1 MLPGGGPDAVTG
13 RQQLRTTPA
22 QKQRPSEF
30 IMKPSP
36 SPLISRLLLTGA
48 LALATLSGFA
58 DQTWKGTTDNQWST
72 TGNWSGGAA
81 PGSTDL
87 VIYNANSSANLSNWL
102 GSAYSVKGIL
112 FTNPAGP
119 VSLNSANTFTSGAS
133 GINLSNAN
141 QSLTFNAPVAL
152 AASQI
157 WVVATNQSLTVNGP
171 VSGAFGLYKDSG
183 GTLVLN
189 GTNTFSGNFTNFG
202 GPVWINNS
210 GALGSGTKTV
220 FVANNALGA
229 GLHLN
234 GTNGNIN
241 LASSLGYTL
250 SQQYGAIINEAGDN
264 IVGGPINVYS
274 GGGYAYVLANAG
286 SLTLNG
292 AITLGTTPRAIALG
306 GAANGTN
313 NGGITGANFP
323 CRKQDAGTWYFTGNN
338 PYTGYTTVEGG
349 TLVLGPN
356 GKLGGTTN
364 ITVFAGAT
372 LDVSATT
379 NAGGSNALFLS
390 ASQVLAGSGTVKGSV
405 NAGAANTLLQPGSL
419 NLASTPGGIGAV
431 GTLSVSS
438 NLTLGA
444 TTTNYFDLNTS
455 PTVGGGV
462 NDLISVGG
470 NLDPQN
476 ARIFLTG
483 QSALTNGSTY
493 TLFTYGGAKPSSFN
507 ATILTDTRYTFTES
521 ETTAGQINVTV
532 GGAVNLTWSG
542 TAASSVWDANT
553 TANWNSDSLTFLTAD
568 AVTFDDTANTNTVTL
583 TGTLK
588 PGSVTVNATGN
599 YLFQG
604 GGKITGPVGLTKNG
618 GGLLVNSNTA
628 SDFTGPVTVNAG
640 TFAVNTVALNGT
652 ASTLGAGS
660 NIVLN
665 GGTFQFGGAR
675 PAASTFNRFWT
686 LGTNGGT
693 ILATNGTFF
702 IPNVIA
708 GPGSLT
714 KTGSVQIIL
723 GDIVTGALTNA
734 NNIFAGNTYVNQ
746 GELQIRN
753 AHGLG
758 FGKAVVATGADL
770 AVGGGA
776 NYGTVTNEIDL
787 NGGDGGGSAGTLQVN
802 DGGTAVNFAG
812 PLDLL
817 ADSSVGTVNNGN
829 AVTFTISGPV
839 SGSGALKKLGTNTV
853 SLTSAGNTYTGNTVI
868 SSGTLVLGGAATISN
883 SANVFVAAGAT
894 FDVSAN
900 SAFNL
905 GTTTTLS
912 ASGTG
917 TSPGTNA
924 AIIKGASGGSVSLG
938 SQAIKLGFTPA
949 AFAGDTTHPAL
960 LITNASLTLNN
971 NTITITNAAAT
982 TLGVGTYRVIQTGN
996 GTSGTITGTPNPT
1009 PVITGTGLAAG
1020 TAATLSVSNG
1030 NVLLTVQNTTAT
1042 ALTVSAGN
1050 NPSTYGDSLTF
1061 QATVSPTPANGETIT
1076 FMDGAT
1082 TLGTGTTAGGVAT
1095 YSTAA
1100 FTVGLH
1106 SVTAV
1111 YPGDAGDVGSTSAVL
1126 TEVVNRAT
1134 LTVTAIST
1142 NRTYDGTA
1150 FSGGNGVIYGGFV
1163 NGDNAAVLGGS
1174 LSYGGTAQGATGAG
1188 SYSLIPSGLT
1198 AANYSFNYVNGT
1210 LTVNPLGVTV
1220 TANGQTKVYGTADPA
1235 FTYGFS
1241 PALVGGD
1248 SFSGSLTRT
1257 AGENVGLHPIT
1268 QGTLALS
1275 TNYALTFVGTNLT
1288 ITAASLTVTANNT
1301 NKVYG
1306 QNITFAGTEF
1316 AASGLTNGDSVSSV
1330 ILTSTG
1336 ATNTAGVA
1344 SYDIVPGTAS
1354 GSGLGNYNIS
1364 YVNGTLTVN
1373 PAALGVTADNLA
1385 RAYGATN
1392 PVFTVT
1398 YTGFVNDDSITNSD
1412 VVGTPALATAADTNS
1427 PVGAYVITNSLGSL
1441 ASTNYTFNLTN
1452 GLLTVAPGLLTV
1464 TANNTNKVY
1473 GQTLT
1478 YAGTEFAASGLQNG
1492 ETVGSVTLTSG
1503 GTGTT
1508 DATGSYPIIPGAAT
1522 GGTFNPLNYTIT
1534 YDSGTLTVSPLAVT
1548 LTANGQTK
1556 VYGTTD
1562 PTLTYGFSPALVG
1575 SDSFSG
1581 ALTRATGETV
1591 GNYAITQGTLA
1602 LSTNYAL
1609 TFAGTNLTITPASL
1623 TVTANNAAKAYG
1635 QTITFAGTEF
1645 TATGLTNGDSISS
1658 VTLASTGAAN
1668 TAAAGAYPIVASAA
1682 AGTGLGNYTISY
1694 VNGNLTVGAPTPVTI
1709 NPPVL
1714 LADGTVQLTFTGG
1727 DAGASYRIQSSLDLT
1742 STNWTTLGT
1751 SLATT
1756 NGLPGFID
1764 VDASNHPARYYRT
1777 STP

>member
-1 MLPGGGPDAVTG
+1 
-13 RQQLRTTPA
+13 
-22 QKQRPSEF
+22 
-30 IMKPSP
+30 MKPS
-36 SPLISRLLLTGA
+36 SSTWLARRLLTCALSLSA
-48 LALATLSGFA
+48 LAGFA
-58 DQTWKGTTDNQWST
+58 DQTWKGTGDNQWST
-72 TGNWSGGAA
+72 LGNWSGGAT

-87 VIYNANSSANLSNWL
+87 VIYNATSSANLSNWL

-119 VSLNSANTFTSGAS
+119 VSINSASTFTSGAS

-152 AASQI
+152 GASQI
-157 WVVATNQSLTVNGP
+157 WVVATNQSLTLNSP

-189 GTNTFSGNFTNFG
+189 GTNTFTGNFTNNG
-202 GPVWINNS
+202 GAVWINNS
-210 GALGSGTKTV
+210 GGLGSGTKTIY
-220 FVANNALGA
+220 VANNSLGA

-234 GTNGNIN
+234 GTNGNIS

-264 IVGGPINVYS
+264 VVGGPINVYS

-306 GAANGTN
+306 GAAAGTN

-379 NAGGSNALFLS
+379 NSGGSNALFLS

-405 NAGAANTLLQPGSL
+405 NAGAANTVFQPGNL
-419 NLASTPGGIGAV
+419 NLASTPGGLGVV

-438 NLTLGA
+438 NLTMGA

-455 PTVGGGV
+455 TT
-462 NDLISVGG
+462 
-470 NLDPQN
+470 
-476 ARIFLTG
+476 A
-483 QSALTNGSTY
+483 GS
-493 TLFTYGGAKPSSFN
+493 KPSSFTS
-507 ATILTDTRYTFTES
+507 TILTDTRYTFTES
-521 ETTAGQINVTV
+521 EATAGQINVTV

-604 GGKITGPVGLTKNG
+604 SGKITGPVGLTKNG
-618 GGLLVNSNTA
+618 PGLLVNSNTA

-640 TFAVNTVALNGT
+640 TFAVNTVALNGS

-675 PAASTFNRFWT
+675 PTAGTFNRFWT

-693 ILATNGTFF
+693 ILSTNGTFF

-734 NNIFAGNTYVNQ
+734 NNIFTGNTYVNQ

-753 AHGLG
+753 ARGLG

-787 NGGDGGGSAGTLQVN
+787 NGGDGSGSAGTLQVN
-802 DGGTAVNFAG
+802 DGGTAVNFSG

-817 ADSSVGTVNNGN
+817 ADSSVGTINNGN
-829 AVTFTISGPV
+829 LVTFTISGPV

-853 SLTSAGNTYTGNTVI
+853 SLTSAANTYTGNTVI
-868 SSGTLVLGGAATISN
+868 SSGTLVLGGTATISN
-883 SANVFVAAGAT
+883 SASVFVAAGAA

-900 SAFNL
+900 SSFNL
-905 GTTTTLS
+905 GATTTLS

-917 TSPGTNA
+917 TSFGTNA

-971 NTITITNAAAT
+971 NTITISNAAAT
-982 TLGVGTYRVIQTGN
+982 ALGVGTYRVIQTGN
-996 GTSGTITGTPNPT
+996 GTSGTLTGTPNPA
-1009 PVITGTGLAAG
+1009 PVIIGTGLAAG
-1020 TAATLSVSNG
+1020 TAGILSVSNG
-1030 NVLLTVQNTTAT
+1030 DVLLTVQNVTTT
-1042 ALTVSAGN
+1042 ALTVSAGT
-1050 NPSTYGDSLTF
+1050 NPATYGGSVTF
-1061 QATVSPTPANGETIT
+1061 QATISPAPANGETIT
-1076 FMDGAT
+1076 FLDGAT
-1082 TLGTGTTAGGVAT
+1082 TLGTGTTASGVAS

-1100 FTVGLH
+1100 FVTGSHLI
-1106 SVTAV
+1106 TAV
-1111 YPGDAGDVGSTSAVL
+1111 YPGDTSDVASTSSVL
-1126 TEVVNRAT
+1126 TQVVNQAT
-1134 LTVTAIST
+1134 LTITAIST

-1150 FSGGNGVIYGGFV
+1150 FSGGNGVIYNGFV
-1163 NGDNAAVLGGS
+1163 NGDTTAVLGGT
-1174 LSYGGTAQGATGAG
+1174 LSYGGTAQGAIGAG
-1188 SYSLIPSGLT
+1188 SYSLVPAGLT
-1198 AANYSFNYVNGT
+1198 AANYAFNYVNGT
-1210 LTVNPLGVTV
+1210 LTVNALGVTV
-1220 TANGQTKVYGTADPA
+1220 
-1235 FTYGFS
+1235 
-1241 PALVGGD
+1241 
-1248 SFSGSLTRT
+1248 
-1257 AGENVGLHPIT
+1257 
-1268 QGTLALS
+1268 
-1275 TNYALTFVGTNLT
+1275 
-1288 ITAASLTVTANNT
+1288 
-1301 NKVYG
+1301 
-1306 QNITFAGTEF
+1306 
-1316 AASGLTNGDSVSSV
+1316 
-1330 ILTSTG
+1330 
-1336 ATNTAGVA
+1336 
-1344 SYDIVPGTAS
+1344 
-1354 GSGLGNYNIS
+1354 
-1364 YVNGTLTVN
+1364 
-1373 PAALGVTADNLA
+1373 
-1385 RAYGATN
+1385 
-1392 PVFTVT
+1392 
-1398 YTGFVNDDSITNSD
+1398 
-1412 VVGTPALATAADTNS
+1412 AAD
-1427 PVGAYVITNSLGSL
+1427 
-1441 ASTNYTFNLTN
+1441 
-1452 GLLTVAPGLLTV
+1452 
-1464 TANNTNKVY
+1464 
-1473 GQTLT
+1473 
-1478 YAGTEFAASGLQNG
+1478 
-1492 ETVGSVTLTSG
+1492 
-1503 GTGTT
+1503 
-1508 DATGSYPIIPGAAT
+1508 
-1522 GGTFNPLNYTIT
+1522 
-1534 YDSGTLTVSPLAVT
+1534 
-1548 LTANGQTK
+1548 GQTK

-1562 PTLTYGFSPALVG
+1562 PALTYGFSPALIG
-1575 SDSFSG
+1575 SDTFNG
-1581 ALTRATGETV
+1581 TLIRATGENI

-1602 LSTNYAL
+1602 LSTNYSITL
-1609 TFAGTNLTITPASL
+1609 IGTNLTITPANL
-1623 TVTANNAAKAYG
+1623 TVTATDTNKAYG

-1645 TATGLTNGDSISS
+1645 TATGLTNGDSISG
-1658 VTLASTGAAN
+1658 VTLASTGTAN
-1668 TAAAGAYPIVASAA
+1668 TAVAGAYPIVPSAA
-1682 AGTGLGNYTISY
+1682 TGSGLGNYTISY
-1694 VNGNLTVGAPTPVTI
+1694 VNGNLTVGTPTPVTL
-1709 NPPVL
+1709 NTPVL
-1714 LADGTVQLTFTGG
+1714 LADGTVRLTFTGG
-1727 DAGASYRIQSSLDLT
+1727 DAGASYRIQGSLDLT
-1742 STNWTTLGT
+1742 ATNWTTLGT
-1751 SLATT
+1751 RLATT
-1756 NGLPGFID
+1756 NGLPTFID
-1764 VDASNHPARYYRT
+1764 ADAINHPAGYYRT
-1777 STP
+1777 LTP